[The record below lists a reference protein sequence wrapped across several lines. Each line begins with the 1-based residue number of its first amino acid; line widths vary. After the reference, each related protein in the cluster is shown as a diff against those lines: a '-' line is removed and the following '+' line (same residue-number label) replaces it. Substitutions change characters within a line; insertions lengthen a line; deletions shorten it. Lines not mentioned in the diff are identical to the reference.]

1 MSRLTPSRPASSRN
15 GRSADLPLALL
26 LAATVATACSPAE
39 KGVAQG
45 RADDPVISLSEGTC
59 VGTCPVYDITL
70 HPNGKY
76 LMNGERYVKTLGVTD
91 GALSAKAWTAA
102 EKVLK
107 EADFWKLDPLQTAAN
122 LSNCQPDAPTVKVMW
137 RTSEG
142 KQKTVTYDAGCG
154 VQKMQEMVTDLRE
167 AMDFDGLVWTD
178 RKFEY
183 AQPLLK

>member
-1 MSRLTPSRPASSRN
+1 MKRLALSRARTDGSA
-15 GRSADLPLALL
+15 RSPDFALALL
-26 LAATVATACSPAE
+26 LAATIATACAPSE

-45 RADDPVISLSEGTC
+45 RPDDPVISLSEGSC

-76 LMNGERYVKTLGVTD
+76 LLNGERYVKTPGVSD
-91 GALSAKAWTAA
+91 GALSPKAWTAA

-107 EADFWKLDPLQTAAN
+107 EADFWKLAPLQTPAN
-122 LSNCQPDAPTVKVMW
+122 LSTCQPDAPTVKVTW

-142 KQKTVTYDAGCG
+142 KQKTVTYNAGCG
-154 VQKMQEMVTDLRE
+154 VQKMQELVSDLRE
-167 AMDFDGLVWTD
+167 ALDFDSLVWTD
-178 RKFEY
+178 KKFDY